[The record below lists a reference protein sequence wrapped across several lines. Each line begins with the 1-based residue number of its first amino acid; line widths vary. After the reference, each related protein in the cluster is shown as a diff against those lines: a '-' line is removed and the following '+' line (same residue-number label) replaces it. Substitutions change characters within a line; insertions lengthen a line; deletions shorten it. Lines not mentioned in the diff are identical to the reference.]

1 MPGENSASDHFW
13 NSLHAQK
20 SVTALSDQD
29 LLEFPDS
36 SHRKQPA
43 SPVSDSNQMH
53 DIVMQSIEDGAM
65 LNELI
70 SIQDSAS
77 EELSII
83 KPLFNDECDE

>member
-1 MPGENSASDHFW
+1 M
-13 NSLHAQK
+13 
-20 SVTALSDQD
+20 SDQD

-43 SPVSDSNQMH
+43 SPVSDGNQMH

-83 KPLFNDECDE
+83 KPLLNDECDEMQATVKDEIDPNAEAVVEQ